1 LGDLDAELLE
11 LIAEYQRREERADER
26 GIDDAER
33 ARRCDR
39 ATEVRDRIEKI
50 RPTTLCGVLAV
61 LDCGSE
67 IAGDPD
73 YWPDEAIE
81 GLRDHRSGASRRCH
95 SLGEGTVMSAEMI
108 HFPISRVVEQR
119 YFYGSYAG
127 SDDDPDIDSLRAA
140 QRSATA
146 AIV

>member
-1 LGDLDAELLE
+1 MTDPFALGRLGDLDAELLE

-33 ARRCDR
+33 ARRCDL

-61 LDCGSE
+61 LDWGSE
-67 IAGDPD
+67 IAVDPD

-81 GLRDHRSGASRRCH
+81 GLRAIIDRALRGDAILLGRARS
-95 SLGEGTVMSAEMI
+95 
-108 HFPISRVVEQR
+108 
-119 YFYGSYAG
+119 
-127 SDDDPDIDSLRAA
+127 
-140 QRSATA
+140 
-146 AIV
+146 